1 MALKKSIIHK
11 VPLMG
16 EQTFIA
22 YVRVDKVNGSKN
34 AMNASVGFYK
44 DNAEGELIKAE
55 GFEFIPSLES
65 NFIKQAY
72 DHLKTLPEF
81 SGSIDC

>member
-1 MALKKSIIHK
+1 MALKKSILHT

-22 YVRVDKVNGSKN
+22 YVRVDKVNGSKS
-34 AMNASVGFYK
+34 AMSASVGFYK
-44 DNAEGELIKAE
+44 DSADGEMIKAE
-55 GFEFIPSLES
+55 GFAFTPTLES